1 MNTKYIHIL
10 SIAVVCVGLGLVSFL
25 YLTQPKTLAEV
36 TAKGSVVIGT
46 YSVDK
51 AEYDRG
57 LAAFRNEDYLNARAA
72 FDRADPEKRD
82 ATTQFYVSY
91 SYYRQGWGRF
101 TNDDTLFK
109 AGLDSVAKVIAI
121 DPTFRTADPNLQIK
135 TPLELKAEFEE
146 GLKLT
151 ASDFNPMKLTRERK

>member
-1 MNTKYIHIL
+1 MNQKYIHII
-10 SIAVVCVGLGLVSFL
+10 SIAVVCIGLGMVSFL

-36 TAKGSVVIGT
+36 TAKGMVVIGT

-51 AEYDRG
+51 AEYERG
-57 LAAFRNEDYLNARAA
+57 LAAFRTDDFLNARAA
-72 FDRADPEKRD
+72 FNRADPEKRD

-101 TNDDTLFK
+101 TNDDALFNS
-109 AGLDSVAKVIAI
+109 GLNAVAKVIAI

-151 ASDFNPMKLTRERK
+151 VSDFNPLKLTRERK

>member
-1 MNTKYIHIL
+1 MNKKYIHIF
-10 SIAVVCVGLGLVSFL
+10 STAFVCAGLGLVSFL
-25 YLTQPKTLAEV
+25 YMTQPKTLAEV

-57 LAAFRNEDYLNARAA
+57 LTAFRTDDFLNARAA
-72 FDRADPEKRD
+72 FDRADPVKRD

-91 SYYRQGWGRF
+91 SYYREGWGRF
-101 TNDDTLFK
+101 TNDDALYK
-109 AGLDSVAKVIAI
+109 SGLDSIAKVIAI

-151 ASDFNPMKLTRERK
+151 ASDFNLMKLTRERK